1 MDFEKN
7 IELIESKLGYTFR
20 DKSLLR
26 QAFTRSSYCN
36 EHRGKGGVKYMS
48 NEVLE
53 FFGDSVLSTVII
65 GLLLEEKTE
74 RYEYGIRTEL
84 GEGDFSVIRS
94 NLSDKRN
101 LSVSMA
107 ELGLQRFLI
116 MSKGDEQEGIA
127 DEPSVMEDLFESI
140 VGAVYIDSGK
150 DMRVA
155 TALVRGMLDL
165 SSYSKSE
172 GAPVQNA
179 KGQLQEWC
187 ADKKHRLPVPK
198 YITVSESGPDH
209 KKVYERGCYIGDE
222 LVATG
227 CGKNTKI
234 ADAAAAAAALE
245 VLKARKTE
253 REPVPQEGVSQLKA
267 YAASK
272 KLPTPEFRDLG
283 ESSRSTEQAKEFVI
297 ECRLGGRCSSA
308 TAPSKQEARAIA
320 AGKLLAELKAADAP
334 AKHPPKK
341 KNPPK
346 PVEEKKSAKPKKET
360 AARTSPSPKRTP
372 HYHKKRS

>member
-209 KKVYERGCYIGDE
+209 NKTFTAAVYLDSNCIG
-222 LVATG
+222 
-227 CGKNTKI
+227 
-234 ADAAAAAAALE
+234 
-245 VLKARKTE
+245 
-253 REPVPQEGVSQLKA
+253 EGSGH
-267 YAASK
+267 SK
-272 KLPTPEFRDLG
+272 K
-283 ESSRSTEQAKEFVI
+283 QAE
-297 ECRLGGRCSSA
+297 
-308 TAPSKQEARAIA
+308 QEAAKNA
-320 AGKLLAELKAADAP
+320 LKLFGIE
-334 AKHPPKK
+334 H
-341 KNPPK
+341 
-346 PVEEKKSAKPKKET
+346 
-360 AARTSPSPKRTP
+360 
-372 HYHKKRS
+372 

>member
-107 ELGLQRFLI
+107 ELGLHRFLI

-127 DEPSVMEDLFESI
+127 EEPSVMEDLFESI

-165 SSYSKSE
+165 SGYSKSA

-187 ADKKHRLPVPK
+187 ADKKHRLPTPK
-198 YITVSESGPDH
+198 YLTVSESGPDH
-209 KKVYERGCYIGDE
+209 KKIYERGCYIGDE

-227 CGKNTKI
+227 SGKNTKI
-234 ADAAAAAAALE
+234 ADAAAAAATLE
-245 VLKARKTE
+245 ILKS
-253 REPVPQEGVSQLKA
+253 REIKRAPVSAESVSRLKA
-267 YAASK
+267 YATSK

-308 TAPSKQEARAIA
+308 TAPSKQEARAMA
-320 AGKLLAELKAADAP
+320 AEKLLFELTAADAP

-346 PVEEKKSAKPKKET
+346 AVEEKKTAKPKKET
-360 AARTSPSPKRTP
+360 AAKKSPSPKRTP